1 MLSISLLD
9 GDDTLIY
16 KRWHITPSMLRFNK
30 EGLLPIEDKAIRNN
44 QIKNLLVDAVA
55 KRVLSIPQIR
65 HQEEGKK
72 TIIVMF
78 SGGLDS
84 TLLVAIIAEV
94 IKY

>member
-1 MLSISLLD
+1 LLSFSLID
-9 GDDTLIY
+9 GDDTFIY
-16 KRWHITPSMLRFNK
+16 KRWHITPSMLRFSK
-30 EGLLPIEDKAIRNN
+30 EGLLPIEDKAMRNN

-94 IKY
+94 IK